1 MLSKMTPILR
11 ALFVGL
17 MRSVFWCLLARNQP
31 LTFVDLLPLVEKTA
45 NLHFLRC
52 LLRFQPW
59 FGHENGAIISFT
71 NAARR
76 DGANILWLLDFDWLL
91 KSYDC
96 LIFTFHW
103 FISAG

>member
-1 MLSKMTPILR
+1 MELLHAVFTSEAFFERNGRLR
-11 ALFVGL
+11 
-17 MRSVFWCLLARNQP
+17 MSEQAR
-31 LTFVDLLPLVEKTA
+31 FCEKTA

-76 DGANILWLLDFDWLL
+76 DGANILWPLDFDWLL

>member
-1 MLSKMTPILR
+1 MTRTGDREI
-11 ALFVGL
+11 
-17 MRSVFWCLLARNQP
+17 RSVSGRLPDNPGELARMR
-31 LTFVDLLPLVEKTA
+31 FCEKTA
-45 NLHFLRC
+45 NLHFLRG

-96 LIFTFHW
+96 LIFAFHW